1 MSLKDQNYAPKLRDG
16 GIRLNSF
23 GILNDDSYKSVNTKG
38 LFCHFIKFQ
47 VRFKNSGIEQG
58 LEKSFLLNYCE
69 WGCGISRKSDNIKWN
84 QSYLNPNLRTEH

>member
-38 LFCHFIKFQ
+38 FFVISLNF
-47 VRFKNSGIEQG
+47 RLG
-58 LEKSFLLNYCE
+58 LN
-69 WGCGISRKSDNIKWN
+69 N
-84 QSYLNPNLRTEH
+84 